1 MYQDYLECLVKR
13 AVGLRDG
20 DDPSILLGVNF
31 QFTLALLWLMVT
43 MLNLPTLLSWSQNLP
58 HNLPL
63 PADPSLI
70 HAVILCGSLSVLWQ
84 NEGKPKVEKK
94 YFSVLAI
101 LLQGLAIFIA
111 TFAMV
116 TIYRLSF
123 AISAVFV
130 VVTTHQL
137 ISPNKEQEEQEIEEE
152 VVDTLQIASQD
163 QATSDHIPVPP
174 PTESASD
181 SEYEVEYQLNI
192 AKKKVIK
199 HKPGVV
205 KSSSE
210 VTDTGIATID
220 YLDNK
225 HVIFSAGFGS
235 EGLDWE
241 YEEDATENMSDES
254 GKEECSRS

>member
-1 MYQDYLECLVKR
+1 MYQEYLEGLVKR
-13 AVGLRDG
+13 AVGLRDE

-58 HNLPL
+58 HGLPL

-101 LLQGLAIFIA
+101 ILQGLAIFIA

-123 AISAVFV
+123 VISAVFV

-137 ISPNKEQEEQEIEEE
+137 VSPNREEEEQELGVE
-152 VVDTLQIASQD
+152 VE
-163 QATSDHIPVPP
+163 ATSTLETSADEHPMTAEP
-174 PTESASD
+174 ASD
-181 SEYEVEYQLNI
+181 SEYEDEDKLNI
-192 AKKKVIK
+192 SKKESIK
-199 HKPGVV
+199 NKPGVI
-205 KSSSE
+205 KSASD
-210 VTDTGIATID
+210 VTDTGREPGLARKMS
-220 YLDNK
+220 YE
-225 HVIFSAGFGS
+225 HFSYYRFWIRRP
-235 EGLDWE
+235 GL
-241 YEEDATENMSDES
+241 
-254 GKEECSRS
+254 GV